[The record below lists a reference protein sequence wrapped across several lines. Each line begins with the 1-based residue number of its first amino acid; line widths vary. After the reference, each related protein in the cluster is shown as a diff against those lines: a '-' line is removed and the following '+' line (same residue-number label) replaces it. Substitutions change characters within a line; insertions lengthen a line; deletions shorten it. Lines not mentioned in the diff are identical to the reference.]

1 MIDIFETISLLQV
14 EKEAKNIEPTGVLF
28 EEILLDVRKQVKEEI
43 RQLCREKKIEF
54 HKTINS
60 TSFNIIKN
68 NKNNEK

>member
-14 EKEAKNIEPTGVLF
+14 EKETKNIEPTGVLF
-28 EEILLDVRKQVKEEI
+28 EEILSDVRNQVKEEI

-60 TSFNIIKN
+60 TSFKIIKEQ
-68 NKNNEK
+68 NNEK

>member
-14 EKEAKNIEPTGVLF
+14 EKETKNIEPIGVLF
-28 EEILLDVRKQVKEEI
+28 EEILSDVRSQVKEEI

-60 TSFNIIKN
+60 TSFNIIK
-68 NKNNEK
+68 KQKQ

>member
-28 EEILLDVRKQVKEEI
+28 EEILSDVRSQVKEEI

-60 TSFNIIKN
+60 TSFNIIK
-68 NKNNEK
+68 KQKQ

>member
-14 EKEAKNIEPTGVLF
+14 EKETKNIEPTGVLF

-43 RQLCREKKIEF
+43 RQLCREKKLEF

-60 TSFNIIKN
+60 TSFNIIK
-68 NKNNEK
+68 K

>member
-14 EKEAKNIEPTGVLF
+14 KKEAKNVEPAGVLF
-28 EEILLDVRKQVKEEI
+28 EEILADVRNQVKEEI

-60 TSFNIIKN
+60 TSFNITK
-68 NKNNEK
+68 

>member
-14 EKEAKNIEPTGVLF
+14 EKETKNIEPTGVLF
-28 EEILLDVRKQVKEEI
+28 EEILSDVRNQVKEEI

-60 TSFNIIKN
+60 TSFNIIK
-68 NKNNEK
+68 KQKQ

>member
-28 EEILLDVRKQVKEEI
+28 EEILSDVRNQVKEEI

-60 TSFNIIKN
+60 TSFKIIKEQ
-68 NKNNEK
+68 NNEK